1 MEALLVLGGIVS
13 ALLGLYLFIAL
24 MFPEKLQ

>member
-1 MEALLVLGGIVS
+1 MDALLVVGGVIAAILGI
-13 ALLGLYLFIAL
+13 YLFIAL

>member
-1 MEALLVLGGIVS
+1 MDALLVIGGIL
-13 ALLGLYLFIAL
+13 AAALGLYLFIAL